1 MNDRTIDEKNRRVA
15 RILLLIMSALAL
27 AGLFAGI
34 RW

>member
-1 MNDRTIDEKNRRVA
+1 MNDRAIDEKNRRVV
-15 RILLLIMSALAL
+15 RILLLIMGALAL